1 MFMYPLAPVSIPLCT
16 SDGKN
21 RKTAKSKLYDAVMS
35 DMQLLDQNSLPG
47 IPSLETYFL
56 DVVAAIR
63 TITGK
68 VATIR
73 ELAWKILQVVPQQ
86 FNYIYLVC
94 DTYNDGSIK
103 AGERSARGSGKGY
116 ILNSPDMKVPSDFF
130 SFLKNGSNKVMLL
143 NLLEQA
149 IIEDKKRLGSRIVFY
164 ANKSHCT
171 RICSSGS
178 IMVLEFAS
186 DHEEA
191 DTKLIA
197 VAHQANLPTDHS
209 VLVRSPSG
217 DIDILVLFLLHFSQG
232 PRILVNNGTGK
243 ARKIIDMSTSP
254 LSLAKRKALAGM
266 HAFSGNDYISS
277 FFRKGKLLVWKKIM
291 AYPEFINTFS
301 DLGNF
306 NYSELERFV
315 CKLYGYPKRNSVNKV
330 RALMF
335 INKFKADN
343 QTIDLCNLAPCA
355 QNMHFHMKRANYIS
369 DIYRR
374 CK

>member
-1 MFMYPLAPVSIPLCT
+1 MEVL
-16 SDGKN
+16 
-21 RKTAKSKLYDAVMS
+21 KLEKGM
-35 DMQLLDQNSLPG
+35 
-47 IPSLETYFL
+47 
-56 DVVAAIR
+56 R
-63 TITGK
+63 
-68 VATIR
+68 
-73 ELAWKILQVVPQQ
+73 QQ

-103 AGERSARGSGKGY
+103 AGERNARGSGKGY

-130 SFLKNGSNKVMLL
+130 SFLKNGSNKVMQL

-149 IIEDKKRLGSRIVFY
+149 TIEDKKRLGSRIVFY
-164 ANKSHCT
+164 SNKSHCT
-171 RICSSGS
+171 RICSSSS
-178 IMVLEFAS
+178 IMVPEFAS

-191 DTKLIA
+191 DTKLLA
-197 VAHQANLPTDHS
+197 LAHQANLPTDHR

-217 DIDILVLFLLHFSQG
+217 DIDILLLFLLHFSQG
-232 PRILVNNGTGK
+232 PRI
-243 ARKIIDMSTSP
+243 
-254 LSLAKRKALAGM
+254 LAKRKALAGM

-277 FFRKGKLLVWKKIM
+277 FFRKGKLLVWKIIM

-301 DLGNF
+301 DLGNV

-315 CKLYGYPKRNSVNKV
+315 CILYEYPKCNSVNKV
-330 RALMF
+330 RALVF

-343 QTIDLCNLAPCA
+343 ETIDLCNLAPCA

-374 CK
+374 ANRINMELGAY